1 MNARHILF
9 RTSRFN
15 LSVTKPHFINPDCFG
30 EDLADWLKNK
40 FVKRG
45 TDVGRLG
52 QEDWGWYLEVKNAE
66 DSYLLGMNGIRDE
79 ASSGEENL
87 GEWRIIVKENR
98 SLGQWLGGEGRKDVD
113 DAMLTTIEE
122 ILRAEPDFNEVHQGD

>member
-1 MNARHILF
+1 
-9 RTSRFN
+9 
-15 LSVTKPHFINPDCFG
+15 
-30 EDLADWLKNK
+30 LADWLKNK

-113 DAMLTTIEE
+113 DAMLTAIEE
-122 ILRAEPDFNEVHQGD
+122 ILRAEADFNEVHQGD